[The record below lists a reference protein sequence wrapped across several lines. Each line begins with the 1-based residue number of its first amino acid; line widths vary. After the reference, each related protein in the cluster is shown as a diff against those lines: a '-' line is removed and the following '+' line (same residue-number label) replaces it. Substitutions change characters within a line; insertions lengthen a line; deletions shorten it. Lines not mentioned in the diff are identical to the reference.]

1 MIIVEVSDFKSLDK
15 ALKHYKMKVI
25 KTKQMDI
32 LYSNREYVKKSV
44 KRRTEINKAKYN
56 QKKKDLD

>member
-1 MIIVEVSDFKSLDK
+1 MIIIDVTKFKSLDK

-32 LYSNREYVKKSV
+32 LYNNREYVKKSI
-44 KRRTEINKAKYN
+44 RRREEINNAKYK